1 MKKSKARASDPKLK
15 IVGLC
20 CQALDDKKA
29 ENIRILDVSALSSI
43 TDYFVIA
50 TGTSEPHLRA
60 LTQETS
66 RVLKEEK
73 HFVVGTESSVQSG
86 WTVLDAHDVIV
97 HLFLPEMRDLYRLD
111 SLWKDGKE
119 IPLDQFVEA
128 PEPLGQQRGH

>member
-1 MKKSKARASDPKLK
+1 MKKTKAGAQDPKLK
-15 IVGLC
+15 LVGLC

-43 TDYFVIA
+43 TDYFIIA

-60 LTQETS
+60 ITQETA
-66 RVLKEEK
+66 RVLKDEK
-73 HFVVGTESSVQSG
+73 QHVVGTESSVQSG

-111 SLWKDGKE
+111 SLWKDGTE
-119 IPLDQFVEA
+119 VPVEQFVK
-128 PEPLGQQRGH
+128 PSEPLGVQRGK